1 MKKELLA
8 ATALT
13 ASAVALAP
21 GVASAQSMPF
31 DWTGVYLGL
40 GAGLA
45 ETSDRVS
52 TSSHGGA
59 TLSSQWP
66 VGSVAVGINRDVGNA
81 VYGLE
86 LDVNFLGA
94 RHSGETSGDAEV
106 RTSLEHLLTLRAK
119 LGLKADQA
127 TFFATGGLAAGN
139 ASLSTSYGDLVK
151 GSGSRSSILLGW
163 TGGVGVELP
172 ATPTVTFNLVA
183 LYYALSPLTVNA
195 TGIEPY
201 TATSTPEGWI
211 LRAGVNFRR

>member
-1 MKKELLA
+1 MTLGPG
-8 ATALT
+8 
-13 ASAVALAP
+13 VALAQP
-21 GVASAQSMPF
+21 MPF
-31 DWTGVYLGL
+31 DWTGLYFGL

-45 ETSDRVS
+45 ETSDRVA

-94 RHSGETSGDAEV
+94 RSSGETSDIDSVEV
-106 RTSLEHLLTLRAK
+106 RTSLDHLLTLRAK

-127 TFFATGGLAAGN
+127 MFFATGGLAAGN
-139 ASLSTSYGDLVK
+139 ASLSTSFDDPAK

-163 TGGVGVELP
+163 SGGVGVELA
-172 ATPTVTFNLVA
+172 ATQTVTVNLMA

-195 TGIEPY
+195 TGSSPY

-211 LRAGVNFRR
+211 LRAAVNFRR